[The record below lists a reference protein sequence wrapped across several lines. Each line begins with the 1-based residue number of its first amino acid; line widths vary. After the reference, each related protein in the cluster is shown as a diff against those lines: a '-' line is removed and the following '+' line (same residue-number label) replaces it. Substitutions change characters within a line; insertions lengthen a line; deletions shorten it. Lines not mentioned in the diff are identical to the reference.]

1 MSRPRSLLAL
11 AASAGRALDRLPLR
25 RSRRGALPLPAPL
38 TAAAAGRSVLGR
50 SVLAGLA
57 LGGLALGGVLS
68 AVLAPQLPALAQGTP
83 SLMEFR
89 WENNRD
95 YRKLYYF
102 ITDTHRLKRSEYYLL
117 LRPKDRKTAILKLS
131 ISIPESFDV
140 KFDPKRIKLCEMKE
154 GGMLS
159 RTRCEKQIP
168 ATIEISENGKA
179 IEIFPDTPVSDQ
191 GTIGVYMNIFNPYN
205 IGMYQFNA
213 LAQAPGDVP
222 ISGYLGSWLIQ
233 IDPTN

>member
-1 MSRPRSLLAL
+1 MPRE
-11 AASAGRALDRLPLR
+11 
-25 RSRRGALPLPAPL
+25 RSRKVL
-38 TAAAAGRSVLGR
+38 AAAAGSLV
-50 SVLAGLA
+50 
-57 LGGLALGGVLS
+57 LGGVLG
-68 AVLAPQLPALAQGTP
+68 AVVPAGLTGAPALAQGTP

-102 ITDTHRLKRSEYYLL
+102 MTDTQRLKRSEYYLL
-117 LRPKDRKTAILKLS
+117 LRPRDRKTAILKLS
-131 ISIPESFDV
+131 ITVPDHFDS
-140 KFDPKRIKLCEMKE
+140 KIDPSRVKLCEMKE
-154 GGMLS
+154 GGMLA

-191 GTIGVYMNIFNPYN
+191 GTIGVYMNIFNPFN

-222 ISGYLGSWLIQ
+222 MSGYLGSWLIQ
-233 IDPTN
+233 IDPPN